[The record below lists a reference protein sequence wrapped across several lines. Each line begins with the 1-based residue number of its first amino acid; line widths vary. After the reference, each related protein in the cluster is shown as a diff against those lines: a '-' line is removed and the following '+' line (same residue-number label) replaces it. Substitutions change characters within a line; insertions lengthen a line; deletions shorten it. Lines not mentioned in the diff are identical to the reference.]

1 MIKRDIK
8 YTDYNDIEQTETF
21 YFNFTKLEVAETE
34 LELGG
39 IEETMNRLTETSD
52 IKAAYHL
59 FKDLLLSAYG
69 RKTPD
74 GKHFE
79 KEDENGRP
87 LAKQLE
93 NSPALGELIIDLMAD
108 VNDAA
113 AFFRGMLP
121 KDAQRAAMDAD
132 AAVTTSP
139 AQDATVTQL
148 PTAPPV
154 LEKEKSVKDYSK
166 EELLQMDQKLFDHLA
181 GTDPR
186 KMQDLRPDLLAIA
199 YQRKTSQ

>member
-121 KDAQRAAMDAD
+121 KDAQRAAMEAD
-132 AAVTTSP
+132 AQTP
-139 AQDATVTQL
+139 EL

-154 LEKEKSVKDYSK
+154 LYNANAEEKEKTVTDYSK

>member
-121 KDAQRAAMDAD
+121 KDAQRAAMEAD
-132 AAVTTSP
+132 VKTP
-139 AQDATVTQL
+139 EL

-154 LEKEKSVKDYSK
+154 LYNANAEEKEKSVTDYSK